1 MKKFKHTRILYIW
14 IAMLFA
20 ASFVLQVPVYAAP
33 EEKQSR
39 VFIQNSG
46 QEEEGA
52 VPVSGLSITLEET
65 EGEETEGEEKEAEE
79 TGDICADGTGDQK
92 QAAED
97 SMPVPGYTEEAEVVT
112 REGITWKIPLFWT
125 DENNMPLQER
135 LPGTDCRPVLAFFVP
150 EGYAVQNDAEKGFMV
165 TLDAELS
172 RLYQAAGG
180 AVCFY
185 EMKTGITYI
194 AAAGTD
200 LKFLQGRDGKMPAAP
215 IPGLPD
221 DLQKPTDGTYRNP
234 SKHYA
239 SELSDKD
246 ENKAEGHSEN
256 GGRPGDSAP
265 QDIRGIGK
273 DPEETEPGNAADED
287 GEQESAGS
295 TDELRGTDLP
305 EVQGDSGTEED
316 SPQADLPSRIDG
328 LEESDEEEGQTDQ
341 KEPLTREEL
350 LEHCADNTLKR
361 YGEDEMVNLVEL
373 IINTIQP
380 QAVEFIK
387 NSFPAFAEAAKAGD
401 LGKEIGLYIYRL
413 YGDKD
418 GVKAHADTSLQA
430 LAYVGYNISKDEQG
444 KAEFGYIIGLNTI
457 YFQYK
462 DEDGNLH
469 IDYSEQAAA
478 DLDNSI
484 IHEMFHAF
492 MLDYNRTG
500 SIGTRNPEDY
510 FRRSED
516 LQNIRDV
523 YEFPAWFTEGMAS
536 AVENVYQYRYA
547 YFQLLRYEGNGRI
560 GDRHTAENLLNTYLT
575 NLFILEDDEEYEDSY
590 DIGSGEQTTTSLYVT
605 GYLAD
610 LYLGEL
616 AARQIYEDS
625 SVTLDDGGNKKVSSE
640 TIRMGLNS
648 ILERLHEGET
658 LDQIIRSISNGRYK
672 STSDFEEK
680 FIKGSDGK
688 GDRDSIDF
696 CVDFLNYMR
705 DIGRNST
712 YIPNGSILF
721 DFDRDFTSPI
731 DRSLTME
738 SDIYQIVGSS
748 DYVASTVGIAAP
760 HIDGGKSVPGDKE
773 NASRENPGTDKSS
786 PLQAAKEVSENSG
799 AGEDSEVSE
808 NSEAG
813 EDSEER
819 ENSEAGEIAPA
830 ADQARDDDT
839 GGNPLPSE
847 GTSNETPE
855 KTLEEN
861 PEEISDENSD
871 KSLDENPEKTSDETA
886 DENSEE
892 SLDENPE
899 KTSDETADE
908 NSAESLDEDSEETSD
923 ENKDETVDENPEE
936 TADSSEEADAVQE
949 N

>member
-33 EEKQSR
+33 EEKQSW
-39 VFIQNSG
+39 VYIQNSG
-46 QEEEGA
+46 QAQEGA
-52 VPVSGLSITLEET
+52 VAVSGLSITLEET
-65 EGEETEGEEKEAEE
+65 EGEEKEAEAAEE
-79 TGDICADGTGDQK
+79 TGDISADQRGN

-135 LPGTDCRPVLAFFVP
+135 LPGIDCSPVLAFFVP
-150 EGYAVQNDAEKGFMV
+150 EEYAVQNDAENGFMV
-165 TLDAELS
+165 TLDEELS
-172 RLYQAAGG
+172 RLYEAAGG

-200 LKFLQGRDGKMPAAP
+200 LKFLQGREEKMPAAP

-234 SKHYA
+234 SKHTG
-239 SELSDKD
+239 SELSEKD
-246 ENKAEGHSEN
+246 DDKAEGHSET
-256 GGRPGDSAP
+256 GGRPGDSVP

-273 DPEETEPGNAADED
+273 DPEEAEPGNAADED

-295 TDELRGTDLP
+295 TDELRGRDSS
-305 EVQGDSGTEED
+305 EIQGDSGTEDD

-328 LEESDEEEGQTDQ
+328 LEEPDEEEGQTDQ

-387 NSFPAFAEAAKAGD
+387 NCFPAFAEAAKAGD

-705 DIGRNST
+705 DIGKNST

-738 SDIYQIVGSS
+738 SDIYQIAGSS

-760 HIDGGKSVPGDKE
+760 YIDGGKSVPGDKE

-799 AGEDSEVSE
+799 AGEDSEFGENSE
-808 NSEAG
+808 NSGAG
-813 EDSEER
+813 EDSEVR
-819 ENSEAGEIAPA
+819 ENSEAGGIAPA

-839 GGNPLPSE
+839 GGNALPSE
-847 GTSNETPE
+847 ETSNETPE
-855 KTLEEN
+855 KSSEEN

-871 KSLDENPEKTSDETA
+871 KSLDENSEKTSDETT
-886 DENSEE
+886 DENSE
-892 SLDENPE
+892 
-899 KTSDETADE
+899 
-908 NSAESLDEDSEETSD
+908 ESLDEDSEETSD

>member
-33 EEKQSR
+33 EEKQSW
-39 VFIQNSG
+39 VYIQNSG
-46 QEEEGA
+46 QAQEGA
-52 VPVSGLSITLEET
+52 VAVSGLSITLEET
-65 EGEETEGEEKEAEE
+65 EGEEKEAEAAEE
-79 TGDICADGTGDQK
+79 TGDISADQRGN

-135 LPGTDCRPVLAFFVP
+135 LPGIDCRPVLAFFVP
-150 EGYAVQNDAEKGFMV
+150 EEYAVQNDAENGFMV
-165 TLDAELS
+165 TLDEELS
-172 RLYQAAGG
+172 RLYEAAGG

-200 LKFLQGRDGKMPAAP
+200 LNFLQGREEKMPAAP

-234 SKHYA
+234 SKHTG
-239 SELSDKD
+239 SELSEKD
-246 ENKAEGHSEN
+246 DDKAEGHSET
-256 GGRPGDSAP
+256 GGRPGDSVP

-273 DPEETEPGNAADED
+273 DPEEAEPGNAADED

-295 TDELRGTDLP
+295 TDELRGRDSS
-305 EVQGDSGTEED
+305 EIQGDSGTEDD

-328 LEESDEEEGQTDQ
+328 LEEPDEEEGQTDQ

-625 SVTLDDGGNKKVSSE
+625 SVTLDNGGNKKVSSE

-705 DIGRNST
+705 DIGKNST

-738 SDIYQIVGSS
+738 SDIYQIAGSS
-748 DYVASTVGIAAP
+748 DYVASTVGIPAP
-760 HIDGGKSVPGDKE
+760 YIDGGKSVPGDKE

-786 PLQAAKEVSENSG
+786 PLQAAKEVSENSEAGEDSEFGENSENSG
-799 AGEDSEVSE
+799 AGEDSEFSE
-808 NSEAG
+808 NS
-813 EDSEER
+813 

-830 ADQARDDDT
+830 ADQVRDDDT
-839 GGNPLPSE
+839 GGNALPSE
-847 GTSNETPE
+847 ETSNETPE
-855 KTLEEN
+855 KSSEEN

-892 SLDENPE
+892 
-899 KTSDETADE
+899 TSDENSDE
-908 NSAESLDEDSEETSD
+908 SIQENSEETSD
-923 ENKDETVDENPEE
+923 ETVEKTPEE

>member
-39 VFIQNSG
+39 VYIQNSG
-46 QEEEGA
+46 QAQEGA
-52 VPVSGLSITLEET
+52 VAVSGLSITLEET
-65 EGEETEGEEKEAEE
+65 EGEEKEAEAAEE
-79 TGDICADGTGDQK
+79 TGDISADQRGN

-135 LPGTDCRPVLAFFVP
+135 LPGIDCRPVLAFFVP
-150 EGYAVQNDAEKGFMV
+150 EEYAVQNDAENGFMV
-165 TLDAELS
+165 TLDEELS
-172 RLYQAAGG
+172 RLYEAAGG

-200 LKFLQGRDGKMPAAP
+200 LKFLQGREEKMPAAP

-234 SKHYA
+234 SKHTG
-239 SELSDKD
+239 SELSEKD
-246 ENKAEGHSEN
+246 DDKAEGHSET

-265 QDIRGIGK
+265 QDVRGIGK
-273 DPEETEPGNAADED
+273 DPEEAEPGNAADED
-287 GEQESAGS
+287 EEQEPAGS
-295 TDELRGTDLP
+295 TDELRGRDSS
-305 EVQGDSGTEED
+305 EIQGDSGTEDD

-328 LEESDEEEGQTDQ
+328 LEEPDEEEGQTDQ

-625 SVTLDDGGNKKVSSE
+625 SVTLDNGGNKKVSSE

-705 DIGRNST
+705 DIGKNST

-731 DRSLTME
+731 DRSLIMK

-799 AGEDSEVSE
+799 AGEDSEFGENSE
-808 NSEAG
+808 NSGAG
-813 EDSEER
+813 EDSEFSENS

-830 ADQARDDDT
+830 ADQVRDDDT
-839 GGNPLPSE
+839 GGNALPSE
-847 GTSNETPE
+847 ETSNETPE
-855 KTLEEN
+855 KSSEEN

-892 SLDENPE
+892 
-899 KTSDETADE
+899 TSDENSDE
-908 NSAESLDEDSEETSD
+908 SIQENSEETSD
-923 ENKDETVDENPEE
+923 ETVEKTPEE
-936 TADSSEEADAVQE
+936 TADSSEETDAVQE

>member
-1 MKKFKHTRILYIW
+1 
-14 IAMLFA
+14 
-20 ASFVLQVPVYAAP
+20 
-33 EEKQSR
+33 
-39 VFIQNSG
+39 
-46 QEEEGA
+46 
-52 VPVSGLSITLEET
+52 
-65 EGEETEGEEKEAEE
+65 
-79 TGDICADGTGDQK
+79 
-92 QAAED
+92 
-97 SMPVPGYTEEAEVVT
+97 
-112 REGITWKIPLFWT
+112 
-125 DENNMPLQER
+125 
-135 LPGTDCRPVLAFFVP
+135 
-150 EGYAVQNDAEKGFMV
+150 
-165 TLDAELS
+165 
-172 RLYQAAGG
+172 
-180 AVCFY
+180 
-185 EMKTGITYI
+185 
-194 AAAGTD
+194 
-200 LKFLQGRDGKMPAAP
+200 
-215 IPGLPD
+215 
-221 DLQKPTDGTYRNP
+221 
-234 SKHYA
+234 
-239 SELSDKD
+239 
-246 ENKAEGHSEN
+246 
-256 GGRPGDSAP
+256 
-265 QDIRGIGK
+265 
-273 DPEETEPGNAADED
+273 
-287 GEQESAGS
+287 
-295 TDELRGTDLP
+295 
-305 EVQGDSGTEED
+305 
-316 SPQADLPSRIDG
+316 
-328 LEESDEEEGQTDQ
+328 
-341 KEPLTREEL
+341 
-350 LEHCADNTLKR
+350 
-361 YGEDEMVNLVEL
+361 
-373 IINTIQP
+373 
-380 QAVEFIK
+380 
-387 NSFPAFAEAAKAGD
+387 
-401 LGKEIGLYIYRL
+401 
-413 YGDKD
+413 
-418 GVKAHADTSLQA
+418 
-430 LAYVGYNISKDEQG
+430 
-444 KAEFGYIIGLNTI
+444 
-457 YFQYK
+457 
-462 DEDGNLH
+462 
-469 IDYSEQAAA
+469 
-478 DLDNSI
+478 
-484 IHEMFHAF
+484 MFHAF

-672 STSDFEEK
+672 STRDFEEK

-705 DIGRNST
+705 DIGKNST

-786 PLQAAKEVSENSG
+786 PLQAAKEVSENSEAGEDSEFGENSENSG

-808 NSEAG
+808 NSEV
-813 EDSEER
+813 R

-892 SLDENPE
+892 
-899 KTSDETADE
+899 TSDENSDE
-908 NSAESLDEDSEETSD
+908 SIQENSEETSD
-923 ENKDETVDENPEE
+923 ETVEKTPEE

>member
-46 QEEEGA
+46 QAQEGA

-79 TGDICADGTGDQK
+79 TGDICADGAGDQK

-135 LPGTDCRPVLAFFVP
+135 LPGIDCRPVLAFFVP
-150 EGYAVQNDAEKGFMV
+150 EEYAVRNDAENGFMV
-165 TLDAELS
+165 TLDEELS
-172 RLYQAAGG
+172 RLYEAAGG

-200 LKFLQGRDGKMPAAP
+200 LNFLQGREEKMPAAP

-234 SKHYA
+234 SKHTG
-239 SELSDKD
+239 SELSEKD
-246 ENKAEGHSEN
+246 DDKAEGHSET

-273 DPEETEPGNAADED
+273 DPEEEEPGNAADED
-287 GEQESAGS
+287 EEQEPAGS
-295 TDELRGTDLP
+295 TDELRGRDSP
-305 EVQGDSGTEED
+305 EIHGDSDTEED

-328 LEESDEEEGQTDQ
+328 LEEPDEEEGQTDQ

-738 SDIYQIVGSS
+738 SDIYQIAGSS

-760 HIDGGKSVPGDKE
+760 YIDGGKSGPGDKE

-786 PLQAAKEVSENSG
+786 PLQAAKEVSENSEAGEDSEFGENSENSG
-799 AGEDSEVSE
+799 AGEDSEFSE
-808 NSEAG
+808 NS
-813 EDSEER
+813 

-830 ADQARDDDT
+830 ADQVRDDDT
-839 GGNPLPSE
+839 GGNALPSE
-847 GTSNETPE
+847 ETSNETPE
-855 KTLEEN
+855 KTSEEN

-871 KSLDENPEKTSDETA
+871 KSS
-886 DENSEE
+886 
-892 SLDENPE
+892 DENPE

-936 TADSSEEADAVQE
+936 TADSSEETDAVQE